1 MRRKPPCP
9 HLHLEISD
17 RQPGELCCLAQRK
30 LSAGKQ
36 SQRQFQFGVGSR
48 QVSGLK
54 QPCRQFQSAARSSYV
69 RQVLQKGM
77 EVLVEVGVLVG

>member
-1 MRRKPPCP
+1 M
-9 HLHLEISD
+9 HLEISD

-54 QPCRQFQSAARSSYV
+54 QPCRQFQSAARSHDGKLKQTPNN
-69 RQVLQKGM
+69 RKRPHPAKLP
-77 EVLVEVGVLVG
+77 